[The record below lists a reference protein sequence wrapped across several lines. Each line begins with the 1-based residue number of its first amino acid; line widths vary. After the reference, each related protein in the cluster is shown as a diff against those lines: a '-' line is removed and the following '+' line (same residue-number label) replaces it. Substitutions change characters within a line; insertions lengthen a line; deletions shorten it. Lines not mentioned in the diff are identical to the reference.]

1 MIDKKE
7 VKEEVKK
14 EETQEVK
21 QTRIN
26 NCLEAINKTLD
37 QYGCTLQCYF
47 IVTAKGNIPK
57 IEVISK

>member
-1 MIDKKE
+1 MTDKKP
-7 VKEEVKK
+7 EVKK

-21 QTRIN
+21 QARIN

-37 QYGCTLQCYF
+37 QYRCTLQCYF